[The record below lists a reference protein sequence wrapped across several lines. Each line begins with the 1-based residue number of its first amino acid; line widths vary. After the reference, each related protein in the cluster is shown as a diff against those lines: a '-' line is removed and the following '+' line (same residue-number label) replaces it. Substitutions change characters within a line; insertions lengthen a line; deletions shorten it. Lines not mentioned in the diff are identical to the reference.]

1 MGTYGGTPV
10 SLAGPAVG
18 APQAV
23 MVTEKLIALGVRE
36 ILAVGWCGSL
46 QRNTAI
52 GDIVIPLGAVC
63 EEGTSAHY
71 PVGHPPPGPSLELVA
86 ALRQA
91 LRIGGF
97 TIHEGMVWTTDAPYR
112 ETAAKVAEYQR
123 KGVLAVDMETSALFT
138 LAAYRGIRLAV
149 LLVVSDDLSTL
160 KWIHGFGTSVF
171 KECRAR
177 LAPLILAT
185 MCWRL

>member
-1 MGTYGGTPV
+1 
-10 SLAGPAVG
+10 
-18 APQAV
+18 

-52 GDIVIPLGAVC
+52 GDIVIPLGAIC

-71 PVGHPPPGPSLELVA
+71 PIAHPPSGPCLELVT
-86 ALRQA
+86 ALREV

-97 TIHEGMVWTTDAPYR
+97 NIHEGTVWTTDAPYR
-112 ETAAKVAEYQR
+112 ETSAKVADYQG

-138 LAAYRGIRLAV
+138 LAAYRSIRLAV
-149 LLVVSDDLSTL
+149 ILMVSDDLSTL
-160 KWIHGFGTSVF
+160 RWIHGFGTTVF
-171 KECRAR
+171 KECRAKV
-177 LAPLILAT
+177 APLILAT
-185 MCWRL
+185 ICRGL